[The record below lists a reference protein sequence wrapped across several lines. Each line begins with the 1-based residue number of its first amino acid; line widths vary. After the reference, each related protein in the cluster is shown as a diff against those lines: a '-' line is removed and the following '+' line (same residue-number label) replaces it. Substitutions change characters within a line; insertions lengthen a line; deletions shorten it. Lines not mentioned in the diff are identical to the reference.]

1 MFFLLGETHMAFD
14 TNRDTVV
21 SRAGAPD
28 IDEGLRQ
35 YMLKVYNYMTVGLL
49 ITALVSYLLATT
61 PLAFV
66 FFSQETMQP
75 NALGWIAIIAPLA
88 LVFMMGSAVSSGNA
102 AKAFTLFVVYSG
114 LMGVSMTSIFWI
126 YTGVSVLRV
135 FLITAGMFLGM
146 SLYGYTTKRDLT
158 SIGSFLYMGVWGLL
172 LASVVNI
179 FVKSSSLDWTISA
192 AGVAIFVGL
201 TAWDTF
207 KIREMYNEGDTENT
221 IASKAIFGALSLY
234 LDFINL
240 FIYLL
245 RFFGD
250 RRD

>member
-1 MFFLLGETHMAFD
+1 MDFG

-21 SRAGAPD
+21 SRSTAVE

-35 YMLKVYNYMTVGLL
+35 YMLKVYNYMTIGLL
-49 ITALVSYLLATT
+49 ITAGVSYLLSHT
-61 PLAFV
+61 PMGFF

-88 LVFMMGSAVSSGNA
+88 LVFMIGSAVTSGNA
-102 AKAFTLFVVYSG
+102 ARAFALFVIYSAV
-114 LMGVSMTSIFWI
+114 MGISLTSIFWV
-126 YTGVSVLRV
+126 YTGTSILRV

-158 SIGSFLYMGVWGLL
+158 GVGSFMFMGLIGLI
-172 LASVVNI
+172 LASIVNI
-179 FVKSSSLDWTISA
+179 FVQSTSLDLTLSV

-201 TAWDTF
+201 TAWDTW
-207 KIREMYNEGDTENT
+207 KIREIYNSGDTENAMT
-221 IASKAIFGALSLY
+221 SKAIFGALDMY

-250 RRD
+250 RRN